1 MKLRLL
7 YVGINLVLVLG
18 YFQNIC
24 AQTYTVSGY
33 VEDLKTGE
41 RMIGAF
47 LADSAGQK
55 ATQTNN
61 YGYFTLKYSKG
72 RISLHAMYVGY
83 KTGIHTISVVRDT
96 SLIIKLEPG
105 GELQEVVIKSSMYNR
120 NAATALGMVV
130 IPIKQLATIPAL
142 GEVDVLK
149 AIQQQP
155 GIQGGIEGSARLF
168 VRGGGAGENLYLIDD
183 VPVYNV
189 SHLYGF
195 VSTFN
200 SSAVKDLKVMKG
212 CFPAAYGGRASS
224 VIDVRTRDGNNQAF
238 HGEVS
243 VGLISSKLMFE
254 GPLLSRKTTFMISA
268 RRSYL
273 DLFTN
278 LLKNTGL
285 LNGSFPKYNFY
296 DINAKVV
303 HTFSLKDRIYL
314 SFYNGKDHIRNI
326 HEFTEEQGETSRF
339 SETNTETSGWGNLL
353 GTLRW
358 NHNAGSSLFINTTLA
373 YSKYDFFTE
382 RSYSSLYEEL
392 ISGSDISRDYHA
404 GYYSRIQDI
413 IAKTD
418 FIYSVNSKQTVRFG
432 AGNTFHTLSPGTNTY
447 SLNDE
452 ALNVT
457 RDTSFTNDLIQAS
470 EYYLYAEYEI
480 QIGKANLDLGIRA
493 SGFVADGDQYFNPE
507 PRLALNFMLL
517 PNLAL
522 KAGYSRMEQYIHLLS
537 TSGVSMPTDLW
548 IPSVRGIRPLCSDQ
562 VNVGAAIE
570 WQSFTLTAEVYRKW
584 LNYTTD
590 FSNGASLSTDLRPWY
605 EKITQG
611 EGWSK
616 GVEISLEKSRGN
628 VSGNISY
635 TLAKADR
642 KYPDIN
648 QGREFPFSYDR
659 RHNFNFFVNWII
671 SPKYDVSVAWIYG
684 TGYPATI
691 PVEKYM
697 PGLGIYN
704 SDSEYGGEID
714 YYPERNNVH
723 MAAYHR
729 LDISF
734 HYNVTTRIG
743 EHTISVDV
751 FNVYNRKNP
760 IYMYYS
766 GYRVKTLQYANLLPV
781 IPTLSY
787 TLRF

>member
-1 MKLRLL
+1 MKQFLL
-7 YVGINLVLVLG
+7 YGCSLLLALCSVQHV
-18 YFQNIC
+18 YS
-24 AQTYTVSGY
+24 QTCTVSGY

-47 LADSAGQK
+47 ITDSTGRKTA
-55 ATQTNN
+55 QTNN
-61 YGYFTLKYSKG
+61 FGFFSLKFSKG
-72 RISLHAMYVGY
+72 LVRINASYVGY
-83 KTGIHTISVVRDT
+83 KTGNYTISVIRDT
-96 SLIIKLEPG
+96 SLVIKLEPG
-105 GELQEVVIKSSMYNR
+105 NELQEVVIKSSMYNR
-120 NAATALGMVV
+120 NAATPLGMVV
-130 IPIKQLATIPAL
+130 IPIKQLASVPAL

-149 AIQQQP
+149 AIQLQP
-155 GIQGGIEGSARLF
+155 GIQGGIEGSAGLF

-224 VIDVRTRDGNNQAF
+224 VIDVRTRDGNDQSF
-238 HGEVS
+238 RGEVS
-243 VGLISSKLMFE
+243 VGMISSKLMFE
-254 GPLLSRKTTFMISA
+254 GPLLNPKTTFIISA

-285 LNGSFPKYNFY
+285 LNGSFPKYYFY

-314 SFYNGKDHIRNI
+314 SFYNGKDHIRNV
-326 HEFTEEQGETSRF
+326 HEITEEQGETSRF

-358 NHNAGSSLFINTTLA
+358 NHNSGSSLFINTTLA
-373 YSKYDFFTE
+373 YSKYDYFTD
-382 RSYSSLYEEL
+382 RSYSSLYEDL
-392 ISGSDISRDYHA
+392 VYGSEISRDYHA
-404 GYYSRIQDI
+404 GYYSRIRDI

-418 FIYSVNSKQTVRFG
+418 FNYSIGSKQTISFG
-432 AGNTFHTLSPGTNTY
+432 AGSTFHMLSPGTNTY

-457 RDTSFTNDLIQAS
+457 RDTFFTNARIKAGD
-470 EYYLYAEYEI
+470 YYLYAEYKTG
-480 QIGKANLDLGIRA
+480 IGKATLEMGMRA
-493 SGFVADGDQYFNPE
+493 SGFIASGDHYFNPE
-507 PRLALNFMLL
+507 PRLSLNYILL

-548 IPSVRGIRPLCSDQ
+548 IPSTKGIRPLGSDQ
-562 VNVGAAIE
+562 VNAGMAYQ
-570 WQSFTLTAEVYRKW
+570 WQSITVTAEVYRKW
-584 LNYTTD
+584 LNNTTD
-590 FSNGASLSTDLRPWY
+590 FTNGASLTTDLRPWF
-605 EKITQG
+605 EKTTQG
-611 EGWSK
+611 EGSAK
-616 GVEISLEKSRGN
+616 GFEISLEKSQGN

-635 TLAKADR
+635 TLAKANR
-642 KYPDIN
+642 KYPAIN
-648 QGREFPFSYDR
+648 QGKEFPFSYDR

-671 SPKYDVSVAWIYG
+671 SPKYDVSAAWIYG

-704 SDSEYGGEID
+704 TDSEYGGEID
-714 YYPERNNVH
+714 YYPSRNNVH

-729 LDISF
+729 LDLSF
-734 HYNVTTRIG
+734 HYKVTTRIG
-743 EHTISVDV
+743 EHTISVDI

-781 IPTLSY
+781 IPSLTY
-787 TLRF
+787 TLKF

>member
-1 MKLRLL
+1 MKSRLL
-7 YVGINLVLVLG
+7 SAGISLVLFLG
-18 YFQNIC
+18 SIQNSC
-24 AQTYTVSGY
+24 AQTFTVSGY
-33 VEDLKTGE
+33 VEDLTTGE

-47 LADSAGQK
+47 VADSAGQK
-55 ATQTNN
+55 AAQTNN
-61 YGYFTLKYSKG
+61 YGYFSLKYSKG
-72 RISLHAMYVGY
+72 RISLNATYVGY
-83 KTGIHTISVVRDT
+83 KAGKYDFTMVRDT
-96 SLIIKLEPG
+96 SLVIKLEPG
-105 GELQEVVIKSSMYNR
+105 SELQEVIIKGSVYNR
-120 NAATALGMVV
+120 NAATPLGMVV
-130 IPIKQLATIPAL
+130 IPIKQLAAIPAL

-155 GIQGGIEGSARLF
+155 GIQGGIEGSAGLF

-224 VIDVRTRDGNNQAF
+224 VIDVRTRDGNNRAF

-243 VGLISSKLMFE
+243 LGMISSKLMFE
-254 GPLLSRKTTFMISA
+254 GPLLSQKTTFIVSA

-278 LLKNTGL
+278 ILKNTGL
-285 LNGSFPKYNFY
+285 LNNSFPKYYFY

-303 HTFSLKDRIYL
+303 HTFSSRDRIYL
-314 SFYNGKDHIRNI
+314 SFYNGKDHIRNV
-326 HEFTEEQGETSRF
+326 HETTEELSETSKY
-339 SETNTETSGWGNLL
+339 SENNTETSGWGNLL

-358 NHNAGSSLFINTTLA
+358 NHNAGSSLFINTTVA
-373 YSKYDFFTE
+373 YSKYDYFTD
-382 RSYSSLYEEL
+382 RNYSSLYEDL
-392 ISGSDISRDYHA
+392 VSGFDISRDYHA

-418 FIYSVNSKQTVRFG
+418 FSYSVNSKQTVRFG
-432 AGNTFHTLSPGTNTY
+432 AGYTFHTLSPGTNTY

-457 RDTSFTNDLIQAS
+457 RDTSFTNDLIQAGEYFLYS
-470 EYYLYAEYEI
+470 EYEA
-480 QIGKANLDLGIRA
+480 QIGRATLNLGIRA
-493 SGFVADGDQYFNPE
+493 SGFLADTAHYFTPE
-507 PRLALNFMLL
+507 PRLSFNYMLL
-517 PNLAL
+517 PKLAL

-548 IPSVRGIRPLCSDQ
+548 IPSTRGIRPLGSDQ
-562 VNVGAAIE
+562 VNAGLAFE
-570 WQSFTLTAEVYRKW
+570 WQSITLTAEVYRKW
-584 LNYTTD
+584 LNHTTD

-605 EKITQG
+605 EKTTQG
-611 EGWSK
+611 VGGAK
-616 GVEISLEKSRGN
+616 GFEISLEKLKGS

-642 KYPDIN
+642 KYPAIN
-648 QGREFPFSYDR
+648 HGKEFPFSYDR
-659 RHNFNFFVNWII
+659 RHNFNIFVNWII
-671 SPKYDVSVAWIYG
+671 SPKYDVSAAWIYG

-691 PVEKYM
+691 PVEKYL
-697 PGLGIYN
+697 PALGIYN
-704 SDSEYGGEID
+704 TDSEYGGEID
-714 YYPERNNVH
+714 YYPSRNNVH

-734 HYNVTTRIG
+734 HYKVTTRIG

-781 IPTLSY
+781 IPSLTY

>member
-1 MKLRLL
+1 
-7 YVGINLVLVLG
+7 
-18 YFQNIC
+18 
-24 AQTYTVSGY
+24 
-33 VEDLKTGE
+33 
-41 RMIGAF
+41 MIGAF
-47 LADSAGQK
+47 VADSAGQK
-55 ATQTNN
+55 STQTNN
-61 YGYFTLKYSKG
+61 FGYFSLKYSKG
-72 RISLHAMYVGY
+72 RISLNAMYVGY
-83 KTGIHTISVVRDT
+83 KTGICTISVVHDT
-96 SLIIKLEPG
+96 SLVIRLEPG
-105 GELQEVVIKSSMYNR
+105 GELQEVIIKSSMYNR
-120 NAATALGMVV
+120 NAATPLGMVV
-130 IPIKQLATIPAL
+130 IPIKQLASIPAL

-155 GIQGGIEGSARLF
+155 GIQGGIEGSAGLF

-195 VSTFN
+195 ISTFN

-243 VGLISSKLMFE
+243 VGMISSKLMFE

-278 LLKNTGL
+278 MLKNTGL
-285 LNGSFPKYNFY
+285 MKGSFPKYYFY

-314 SFYNGKDHIRNI
+314 SFYNGKDHIRNE

-373 YSKYDFFTE
+373 YSKYDYFTD
-382 RSYSSLYEEL
+382 RSYSSLYEDL
-392 ISGSDISRDYHA
+392 ISGADISRDYQA

-413 IAKTD
+413 IVKTD

-432 AGNTFHTLSPGTNTY
+432 AGNTFHALSPGTNTY

-457 RDTSFTNDLIQAS
+457 RDTSFTNELVQAN
-470 EYYLYAEYEI
+470 EYYLYTEFET
-480 QIGKANLDLGIRA
+480 QIGKTSFELGIRA
-493 SGFVADGDQYFNPE
+493 SGFIAAGDHYFNPE
-507 PRLALNFMLL
+507 PRLALNYMLL
-517 PNLAL
+517 PKLAL
-522 KAGYSRMEQYIHLLS
+522 KAGYSRMVQYIHLLS

-548 IPSVRGIRPLCSDQ
+548 IPSTRGVSPLGSDQ
-562 VNVGAAIE
+562 VNAGLAYE
-570 WQSFTLTAEVYRKW
+570 WKSVILTAEVYQKW
-584 LNYTTD
+584 LNHTTD

-605 EKITQG
+605 EKTTQG
-611 EGWSK
+611 EGLAK
-616 GVEISLEKSRGN
+616 GLELSLEKTQGS

-642 KYPDIN
+642 KYPAIN
-648 QGREFPFSYDR
+648 QGKVFPFSYDR

-704 SDSEYGGEID
+704 TDSEYGGEID
-714 YYPERNNVH
+714 YYPARNNVH

-734 HYNVTTRIG
+734 HYKVTTRIG

-760 IYMYYS
+760 VYMYYS

-781 IPTLSY
+781 IPSLTY

>member
-1 MKLRLL
+1 MKFRIISA
-7 YVGINLVLVLG
+7 GFSLVLILG
-18 YFQNIC
+18 CIQNIC
-24 AQTYTVSGY
+24 AQSYTVSGY

-47 LADSAGQK
+47 VADSTSLK
-55 ATQTNN
+55 AVQTNN
-61 YGYFTLKYSKG
+61 FGYFSLKYSKG
-72 RISLHAMYVGY
+72 RISLIATYVGY
-83 KTGIHTISVVRDT
+83 KAGIYNITVVRDT
-96 SLIIKLEPG
+96 SLVIKLEPG
-105 GELQEVVIKSSMYNR
+105 SELQEVIIRSSVYNR
-120 NAATALGMVV
+120 NAATPLGMVM
-130 IPIKQLATIPAL
+130 IPIKQLASIPAL

-149 AIQQQP
+149 AIQLQP
-155 GIQGGIEGSARLF
+155 GIQGGIEGSAGLF

-200 SSAVKDLKVMKG
+200 SSAVKDLKVIKG

-243 VGLISSKLMFE
+243 VGMISSKLMFE
-254 GPLLSRKTTFMISA
+254 GPLLNPKTTFMISA

-273 DLFTN
+273 DLFTGM
-278 LLKNTGL
+278 LKNTGL
-285 LNGSFPKYNFY
+285 LNGSFPKYYFY

-314 SFYNGKDHIRNI
+314 SFYDGKDHIRNVN
-326 HEFTEEQGETSRF
+326 ENTEELSETSRF
-339 SETNTETSGWGNLL
+339 SESNTETSGWGNLL
-353 GTLRW
+353 GTMRW
-358 NHNAGSSLFINTTLA
+358 NHNSGSSLFINTTLA
-373 YSKYDFFTE
+373 FSKYDYFTG
-382 RSYSSLYEEL
+382 RSYTSLYEDL
-392 ISGSDISRDYHA
+392 PAGSDISREYHA
-404 GYYSRIQDI
+404 GYYSRIEDLI
-413 IAKTD
+413 TKTD
-418 FIYSVNSKQTVRFG
+418 FSYSVTSKQTIRFG
-432 AGNTFHTLSPGTNTY
+432 AGYTFHTLSPGTNTY

-452 ALNVT
+452 ILNVT

-470 EYYLYAEYEI
+470 ECYLYAEYEI
-480 QIGKANLDLGIRA
+480 QIGRATLDLGIRA
-493 SGFVADGDQYFNPE
+493 SGFISAVDQYFNPE
-507 PRLALNFMLL
+507 PRLALNYMLL

-548 IPSVRGIRPLCSDQ
+548 VPSARGIRPLGSDQ
-562 VNVGAAIE
+562 VNAGLAYGWRSI
-570 WQSFTLTAEVYRKW
+570 TLTAEVYRKW
-584 LNYTTD
+584 LNHTTD
-590 FSNGASLSTDLRPWY
+590 FSNGASLSADLRPWY
-605 EKITQG
+605 EKTSQG

-616 GVEISLEKSRGN
+616 GFEISLEKSKGN

-648 QGREFPFSYDR
+648 HGKSFPFSYDR

-671 SPKYDVSVAWIYG
+671 SPKYDVSAAWIYG

-697 PGLGIYN
+697 PALGIYN
-704 SDSEYGGEID
+704 TDSEYGGEID
-714 YYPERNNVH
+714 YYPARNNVH
-723 MAAYHR
+723 MDAYHR

-734 HYNVTTRIG
+734 HYKVTTRIG
-743 EHTISVDV
+743 EHTISVDI

-766 GYRVKTLQYANLLPV
+766 GYRVKTLKYANLLPV
-781 IPTLSY
+781 IPSLTY

>member
-1 MKLRLL
+1 MKISAIFGYSLL
-7 YVGINLVLVLG
+7 LALCSIQDV
-18 YFQNIC
+18 C
-24 AQTYTVSGY
+24 AQTFTVSGY
-33 VEDLKTGE
+33 VEDLKNGE

-47 LADSAGQK
+47 ISDSAGQK

-61 YGYFTLKYSKG
+61 YGYFSLKYARG
-72 RISLHAMYVGY
+72 MISLNATYVGY
-83 KTGIHTISVVRDT
+83 RTGTCIISVNRDT
-96 SLIIKLEPG
+96 SLVIKLEPG
-105 GELQEVVIKSSMYNR
+105 GELEEVVIKSSMYNR
-120 NAATALGMVV
+120 TAATPLGMVV
-130 IPIKQLATIPAL
+130 IPIKQLAAIPAL

-155 GIQGGIEGSARLF
+155 GIQGGIEGSAGLF

-243 VGLISSKLMFE
+243 MGMISSKLMFE
-254 GPLLSRKTTFMISA
+254 GPLLNRKTTFIVSA

-278 LLKNTGL
+278 ILKNTGF
-285 LNGSFPKYNFY
+285 LNSSFPKYYFY

-303 HTFSLKDRIYL
+303 HTFSSRDRIYL
-314 SFYNGKDHIRNI
+314 SFYNGKDHIRNV
-326 HEFTEEQGETSRF
+326 HETTEELSENSRY
-339 SETNTETSGWGNLL
+339 SESNTETSGWGNLL

-358 NHNAGSSLFINTTLA
+358 NHNSGSSLFINTTLA
-373 YSKYDFFTE
+373 YSQYDYFTE
-382 RSYSSLYEEL
+382 RNYSSLYEDL
-392 ISGSDISRDYHA
+392 QAGSDISRDYHA
-404 GYYSRIQDI
+404 GYYSRIMDI
-413 IAKTD
+413 IAKVD
-418 FIYSVNSKQTVRFG
+418 LSYSVSSKQTARFG
-432 AGNTFHTLSPGTNTY
+432 GGYTFHTLSPGTNTY

-452 ALNVT
+452 ALNIT
-457 RDTSFTNDLIQAS
+457 RDTSFTNDLIQAGD
-470 EYYLYAEYEI
+470 YYLYAEYEARV
-480 QIGKANLDLGIRA
+480 GRATLDIGIRA
-493 SGFVADGDQYFNPE
+493 SGFLAGSDHYFNPE
-507 PRLALNFMLL
+507 PRLAMNYMLL
-517 PNLAL
+517 PNLAV

-548 IPSVRGIRPLCSDQ
+548 IPSTRGMRPLGSDQ
-562 VNVGAAIE
+562 VNAGIAYE
-570 WQSFTLTAEVYRKW
+570 WQSLTLTAEIYRKW
-584 LNYTTD
+584 LNHTTD

-605 EKITQG
+605 EKTTQG
-611 EGWSK
+611 EGSAK
-616 GVEISLEKSRGN
+616 GLEISLEKTRGK
-628 VSGNISY
+628 VSGNLSY
-635 TLAKADR
+635 TLARADR
-642 KYPDIN
+642 KYPAIN
-648 QGREFPFSYDR
+648 QGKAFPFSYDR

-671 SPKYDVSVAWIYG
+671 SPKYDVSAAWIYG

-691 PVEKYM
+691 PVEKYL
-697 PGLGIYN
+697 PGLGVYN
-704 SDSEYGGEID
+704 TDSEYGGEVD
-714 YYPERNNVH
+714 YYPSRNNVH

-734 HYNVTTRIG
+734 HYKVTTRIG

-760 IYMYYS
+760 VYMYYS
-766 GYRVKTLQYANLLPV
+766 GYRAKTLQYANLLPV
-781 IPTLSY
+781 IPSLTY

>member
-1 MKLRLL
+1 
-7 YVGINLVLVLG
+7 
-18 YFQNIC
+18 
-24 AQTYTVSGY
+24 
-33 VEDLKTGE
+33 VEDFKTGE

-47 LADSAGQK
+47 VADSEGQK

-61 YGYFTLKYSKG
+61 YGYFSLKYLKG
-72 RISLHAMYVGY
+72 RLNLTATYVGY
-83 KTGIHTISVVRDT
+83 KTGIFHIALVHDT
-96 SLIIKLEPG
+96 SIILKLQPG
-105 GELQEVVIKSSMYNR
+105 GELQEVVIKSSRYNR
-120 NAATALGMVV
+120 NAATPLGMVV
-130 IPIKQLATIPAL
+130 IPIKQLASIPAL

-149 AIQQQP
+149 AIQLQP
-155 GIQGGIEGSARLF
+155 GIQGGIEGSAGLF

-254 GPLLSRKTTFMISA
+254 GPLLNRNTTFMISA

-278 LLKNTGL
+278 MLKNTGL
-285 LNGSFPKYNFY
+285 MNGSFPKYYFY

-303 HTFSLKDRIYL
+303 HSFSLKDRIYL
-314 SFYNGKDHIRNI
+314 SFYNGKDHIRNV
-326 HEFTEEQGETSRF
+326 HESTEEQGETSRF

-358 NHNAGSSLFINTTLA
+358 NHNTGSSLFINTTLA
-373 YSKYDFFTE
+373 YSKYDYFTD
-382 RSYSSLYEEL
+382 RSYSSLYEDL
-392 ISGSDISRDYHA
+392 VSGYDISRDYHA
-404 GYYSRIQDI
+404 GYYSGIQDI

-418 FIYSVNSKQTVRFG
+418 FSYSLSSKQTVRFG

-447 SLNDE
+447 SMNDE

-457 RDTSFTNDLIQAS
+457 RDTSFTNVQLQAS
-470 EYYLYAEYEI
+470 DYYLYAEYET
-480 QIGKANLDLGIRA
+480 QIGKATLDLGIRA
-493 SGFVADGDQYFNPE
+493 SGFITEGDHYFNPE
-507 PRLALNFMLL
+507 PRLALNYMLL

-548 IPSVRGIRPLCSDQ
+548 VPSARGIRSLGSDQ
-562 VNVGAAIE
+562 VNAGLACE
-570 WQSFTLTAEVYRKW
+570 WQSVTLTAEVYQKW
-584 LNYTTD
+584 LNHTTD
-590 FSNGASLSTDLRPWY
+590 FGNGASLSTDLRPWY
-605 EKITQG
+605 EKTTQG
-611 EGWSK
+611 KGWAK
-616 GVEISLEKSRGN
+616 GLEISVEKSQGN

-642 KYPDIN
+642 KYPAIN
-648 QGREFPFSYDR
+648 QGMVFPFSYDR
-659 RHNFNFFVNWII
+659 RHNFNFYVNWII
-671 SPKYDVSVAWIYG
+671 SPKYDVSAAWIYG

-704 SDSEYGGEID
+704 TDSEYGGEID
-714 YYPERNNVH
+714 YYPARNNVH
-723 MAAYHR
+723 MDAYHR

-734 HYNVTTRIG
+734 HYKVTTRIG

-766 GYRVKTLQYANLLPV
+766 GYRVKTLQYAYLLPV
-781 IPTLSY
+781 IPSLTY

>member
-1 MKLRLL
+1 
-7 YVGINLVLVLG
+7 
-18 YFQNIC
+18 
-24 AQTYTVSGY
+24 
-33 VEDLKTGE
+33 
-41 RMIGAF
+41 MIGAF
-47 LADSAGQK
+47 VADSAGQK

-61 YGYFTLKYSKG
+61 YGYFNLKYSKG
-72 RISLHAMYVGY
+72 RISLNATYVGY
-83 KTGIHTISVVRDT
+83 KAGKYDLTVVRDT
-96 SLIIKLEPG
+96 SLVIKLEPG
-105 GELQEVVIKSSMYNR
+105 SELQEIIIKGSVYNR
-120 NAATALGMVV
+120 NAATPLGMVV
-130 IPIKQLATIPAL
+130 IPIKQLAAIPAL

-155 GIQGGIEGSARLF
+155 GIQGGIEGSAGLF

-224 VIDVRTRDGNNQAF
+224 VIDVRTRDGNNRAF
-238 HGEVS
+238 HGEIS
-243 VGLISSKLMFE
+243 LGMISSKLMFE
-254 GPLLSRKTTFMISA
+254 GPLLSQKTTFIVSA

-278 LLKNTGL
+278 ILKNTGL
-285 LNGSFPKYNFY
+285 LNSSFPKYYFY

-303 HTFSLKDRIYL
+303 HTFSSRDRIYL
-314 SFYNGKDHIRNI
+314 SFYNGKDHIRNV
-326 HEFTEEQGETSRF
+326 HETTEELSETSKY
-339 SETNTETSGWGNLL
+339 SENNTETSGWGNLL

-358 NHNAGSSLFINTTLA
+358 NHNAGSSLFINTTVA
-373 YSKYDFFTE
+373 YSKYDYFTD
-382 RSYSSLYEEL
+382 RNYSSRYEDL
-392 ISGSDISRDYHA
+392 VSGFDISRDYYA

-418 FIYSVNSKQTVRFG
+418 FSYSVNSKQTVRFG
-432 AGNTFHTLSPGTNTY
+432 AGYTFHTLSPGTNTY

-457 RDTSFTNDLIQAS
+457 RDTSFTNDLIQAGEYFLYS
-470 EYYLYAEYEI
+470 EYEA
-480 QIGKANLDLGIRA
+480 QIGRATLNLGIRA
-493 SGFVADGDQYFNPE
+493 SGFLADSAHYFNPE
-507 PRLALNFMLL
+507 PRLSFNYMLL
-517 PNLAL
+517 PKLAL

-548 IPSVRGIRPLCSDQ
+548 IPSTRGIRPLGSDQ
-562 VNVGAAIE
+562 VNAGLAFE
-570 WQSFTLTAEVYRKW
+570 WQSITLTAEVYRKW
-584 LNYTTD
+584 LNHTTD

-605 EKITQG
+605 EKTTQG
-611 EGWSK
+611 AGGAK
-616 GVEISLEKSRGN
+616 GFEISLEKLKGS

-642 KYPDIN
+642 KYPAIN
-648 QGREFPFSYDR
+648 HGKEFPFSYDR
-659 RHNFNFFVNWII
+659 RHNFNIFVNWII
-671 SPKYDVSVAWIYG
+671 SPKYDVSAAWIYG

-691 PVEKYM
+691 PVEKYL

-704 SDSEYGGEID
+704 TDSEYGGEID
-714 YYPERNNVH
+714 YYPSRNNVH

-734 HYNVTTRIG
+734 HYKVTTRIG

-781 IPTLSY
+781 IPSLTY